1 MNDKNYKC
9 NNCNIEYTNKNE
21 YYFHINVDCPKITK
35 TIYYM
40 TEVLCLPSKKYRSC
54 YRCGRLGHY
63 YEEKEC
69 YATKDIDGYDITW
82 GTKQSSSKKYKNHKN
97 KNM

>member
-21 YYFHINVDCPKITK
+21 YYFHINVDCPKRTK

-40 TEVLCLPSKKYRSC
+40 TEVLCL
-54 YRCGRLGHY
+54 
-63 YEEKEC
+63 
-69 YATKDIDGYDITW
+69 
-82 GTKQSSSKKYKNHKN
+82 N
-97 KNM
+97 